1 MPAVYEILEEK
12 REVEASPHQCENA
25 IQAAIAPKRLL
36 PNTAVTEEFLAHLI
50 IAKCD
55 DRQPLYHLEKKFK
68 SRFGL
73 IISRQNM
80 ARWMIA
86 CANPLMPIFN
96 LLKDH
101 IIDHTIASMD
111 TTTLQVLDEPNRNP
125 CTKSYVYCFR
135 G

>member
-1 MPAVYEILEEK
+1 MAC
-12 REVEASPHQCENA
+12 PHQCENS
-25 IQAAIAPKRLL
+25 IQTAVAPKRLL

-80 ARWMIA
+80 ARWMIG

-101 IIDHTIASMD
+101 IIDHTIASTD
-111 TTTLQVLDEPNRNP
+111 ATTLQVLDEPNRDP
-125 CTKSYVYCFR
+125 STKSYVYCFR